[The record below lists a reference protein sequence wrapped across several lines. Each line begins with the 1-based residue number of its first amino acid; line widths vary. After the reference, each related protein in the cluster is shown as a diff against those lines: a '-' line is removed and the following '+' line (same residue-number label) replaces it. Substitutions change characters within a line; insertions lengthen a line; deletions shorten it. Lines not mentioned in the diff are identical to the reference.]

1 MASTS
6 RQNDFIMTLDSD
18 VEDEPQAIPQTNGKA
33 PKRQKAAGDDDA
45 QLDPDFVFDLSGD
58 PYNDLLDSR
67 LDVGDLVKKG
77 SKPVRRFDFLLLLR
91 VFELR
96 AHISFRL
103 QEPISVDDIIAK
115 RRLGKV
121 SGKRKREVEDEDE
134 DEDDEEDEE
143 ELSAGEDD
151 DEDNDVG
158 SGSEEGFVGFDA
170 EDGDD
175 PLATSDED
183 EEAGSGED
191 DDNDEEEDEESDEG
205 PSSEDESEPETQAE
219 KDRKTAFF
227 AFFAS
232 DAPSSDTHSS
242 FLTMNLSRPVLKALT
257 TLGFNTPTPI
267 QAATIPVGL
276 LGKDVVGNAVTGSGK
291 TAAFIIPMIERLLY
305 RDKGKKAAATRC
317 LILVPTRELAVQCY
331 EVGKKLGTHTDIQ
344 FCLIV
349 GMLSIFY
356 HVEVSLTQLHLSR
369 WTVIK
374 VSGSCSSCTTRR
386 SYRYTWSAHRPPA
399 QLAIFYSRCPRYPC
413 PRRSRSYVVR
423 RFRRRTRRDYPV
435 MSYLTP
441 NHALFRH
448 YD

>member
-33 PKRQKAAGDDDA
+33 SKKQKAAGDDDA

-91 VFELR
+91 LLELR

-143 ELSAGEDD
+143 ELSAAGEDD

-219 KDRKTAFF
+219 KDRKT

-356 HVEVSLTQLHLSR
+356 HVEVSLTQLHVSR

-386 SYRYTWSAHRPPA
+386 SYRYTWSADRPPA
-399 QLAIFYSRCPRYPC
+399 QLAIFYSRRPRYPC
-413 PRRSRSYVVR
+413 PRRSRSYAVR
-423 RFRRRTRRDYPV
+423 RFRRRTHRDHPV

-441 NHALFRH
+441 NHALLRH